1 MAERDS
7 LKTYF
12 EDLVEDGT
20 LDSSG
25 VFTLDPTK
33 VEWKLAKYQLAG
45 PELYP
50 LFLLKAACAAGSNR
64 FTVEYDKALLVSRNE
79 ANFFIAGLN
88 VSEAELKKATLGQ
101 GEAFEA
107 AKYLVVALSAA
118 RTFGLLEIISSGLHV
133 RVNGEQVVFE
143 SVPEESV
150 RGTCFRLIGR
160 DVFDPREVLRK
171 DGRWSPLP
179 VSYLSSERRKG
190 VGIFDFPRNPLTAV
204 LGAPFAGEPGPFRW
218 RRFVEVA
225 DQPDLILLAWMESGT
240 YQSFGVHRG
249 VSYPIDL
256 GLPPGFQAVHGPG
269 RQFTTLRSAH
279 SAFRR
284 AETFSRKGFTN
295 ETASPW

>member
-107 AKYLVVALSAA
+107 AK
-118 RTFGLLEIISSGLHV
+118 SG
-133 RVNGEQVVFE
+133 
-143 SVPEESV
+143 
-150 RGTCFRLIGR
+150 
-160 DVFDPREVLRK
+160 K
-171 DGRWSPLP
+171 DGAI
-179 VSYLSSERRKG
+179 K
-190 VGIFDFPRNPLTAV
+190 IM
-204 LGAPFAGEPGPFRW
+204 
-218 RRFVEVA
+218 
-225 DQPDLILLAWMESGT
+225 I
-240 YQSFGVHRG
+240 
-249 VSYPIDL
+249 
-256 GLPPGFQAVHGPG
+256 
-269 RQFTTLRSAH
+269 
-279 SAFRR
+279 
-284 AETFSRKGFTN
+284 KC
-295 ETASPW
+295 